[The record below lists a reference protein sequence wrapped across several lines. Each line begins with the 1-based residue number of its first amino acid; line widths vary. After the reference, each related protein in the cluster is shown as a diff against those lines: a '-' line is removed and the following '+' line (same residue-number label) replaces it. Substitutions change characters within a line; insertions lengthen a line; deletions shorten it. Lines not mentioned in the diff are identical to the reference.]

1 MTSLSELIISESESD
16 SDETLSMFSDS
27 NSGSDDT
34 IDSTVKLLLSYDTNV
49 QSMKKEIKGLKQ
61 QIEDLK
67 NLIKS
72 GLPDAFSNI
81 IDYMWDGF
89 KLYLP

>member
-1 MTSLSELIISESESD
+1 MTSLSELLISESESD
-16 SDETLSMFSDS
+16 SDETRSMFSDS
-27 NSGSDDT
+27 DCGSDDT

-67 NLIKS
+67 TFIKS
-72 GLPDAFSNI
+72 GLPDAVSNI
-81 IDYMWDGF
+81 VVYM
-89 KLYLP
+89 

>member
-1 MTSLSELIISESESD
+1 MTRLSELLISESESD
-16 SDETLSMFSDS
+16 SDETRSMFSDS
-27 NSGSDDT
+27 DSGSDDT

-61 QIEDLK
+61 QIADLK

-81 IDYMWDGF
+81 LDYM
-89 KLYLP
+89 

>member
-1 MTSLSELIISESESD
+1 MLMTSLSELLISESESE
-16 SDETLSMFSDS
+16 SDETRSMFSDS
-27 NSGSDDT
+27 DSGSDDT

-61 QIEDLK
+61 QIADLK

-81 IDYMWDGF
+81 VDYM
-89 KLYLP
+89 

>member
-1 MTSLSELIISESESD
+1 MTSLSELLISESESD
-16 SDETLSMFSDS
+16 SDETRSMFSDS
-27 NSGSDDT
+27 DSGSDDT

-49 QSMKKEIKGLKQ
+49 QSMRKDIKGLKQ
-61 QIEDLK
+61 QIADLK

-81 IDYMWDGF
+81 VHYM
-89 KLYLP
+89 

>member
-1 MTSLSELIISESESD
+1 MTSLSELLISESESD
-16 SDETLSMFSDS
+16 SDETRSMFSDS
-27 NSGSDDT
+27 DSGSDDT

-49 QSMKKEIKGLKQ
+49 QFTKKTIKGLKQ
-61 QIEDLK
+61 QIAYLK

-81 IDYMWDGF
+81 VDYM
-89 KLYLP
+89 

>member
-1 MTSLSELIISESESD
+1 MTSLSELLITESESD
-16 SDETLSMFSDS
+16 SDETRSMFNDSD
-27 NSGSDDT
+27 SGSDDT

-49 QSMKKEIKGLKQ
+49 QFMKKEIKQLKQ
-61 QIEDLK
+61 QIADLK

-81 IDYMWDGF
+81 IDYM
-89 KLYLP
+89 

>member
-1 MTSLSELIISESESD
+1 MMLMTSLSEVLISESESD
-16 SDETLSMFSDS
+16 SDETRSMFSDS
-27 NSGSDDT
+27 DSGSDDT

-61 QIEDLK
+61 QIADLK

-81 IDYMWDGF
+81 VDYM
-89 KLYLP
+89 

>member
-1 MTSLSELIISESESD
+1 MTSLSELLISESESN
-16 SDETLSMFSDS
+16 SDETQSMFSETDY
-27 NSGSDDT
+27 GSDDT

-61 QIEDLK
+61 QIADLK

-72 GLPDAFSNI
+72 GLPNAFSNI
-81 IDYMWDGF
+81 VDYM
-89 KLYLP
+89 

>member
-1 MTSLSELIISESESD
+1 MTSLSELLISESESD
-16 SDETLSMFSDS
+16 SDETRSMFSDS
-27 NSGSDDT
+27 DSGSDDT

-61 QIEDLK
+61 QIADLK

-81 IDYMWDGF
+81 VDYM
-89 KLYLP
+89 

>member
-1 MTSLSELIISESESD
+1 MTSLSELLISESESD
-16 SDETLSMFSDS
+16 SDETRSMFSDS
-27 NSGSDDT
+27 DSGSDDT

-81 IDYMWDGF
+81 VDYM
-89 KLYLP
+89 

>member
-1 MTSLSELIISESESD
+1 MTSLSEVLISESESD
-16 SDETLSMFSDS
+16 SDETRSMFSDS
-27 NSGSDDT
+27 DSGSDDT

-61 QIEDLK
+61 QIADLK

-81 IDYMWDGF
+81 VDYM
-89 KLYLP
+89 

>member
-1 MTSLSELIISESESD
+1 MTSLSELLISESESD
-16 SDETLSMFSDS
+16 SDETRSMFSDS
-27 NSGSDDT
+27 DSGSDDT

-49 QSMKKEIKGLKQ
+49 QSMKKEIKGLTQ
-61 QIEDLK
+61 QIADLK

-81 IDYMWDGF
+81 VDYM
-89 KLYLP
+89 

>member
-1 MTSLSELIISESESD
+1 MTSLSELLISESESD
-16 SDETLSMFSDS
+16 SDETRSMFSDS
-27 NSGSDDT
+27 DSGSDDT

-81 IDYMWDGF
+81 VEYM
-89 KLYLP
+89 